1 LDRRH
6 AGRLLAE
13 QLQAFAAERPVVVAL
28 PRGGVPV
35 GFEVAQALGAPLDI
49 LAVRKL
55 GAPSNREFAVGAIV
69 EDGTALLD
77 RATARRVGLTSKVLD
92 DTVAGEARELKRQVA
107 RYRGGRGGVD
117 VRGRTAII
125 VDDGLATGLTDL
137 AAVRALRSLG
147 AARVI
152 VAVPVGVSDSLAR
165 VEGDADVVICHTVP
179 PELISVGSWYED
191 FAPVSD
197 DEVVELL
204 NAAAAAYATRTAPQ
218 LP

>member
-1 LDRRH
+1 VFADRRH

-13 QLQAFAAERPVVVAL
+13 RLQAFAAERPVVVAL

-35 GFEVAQALGAPLDI
+35 GFEVAQALGTPLDI

-55 GAPSNREFAVGAIV
+55 GAPGNREFAVGAIV

-77 RATARRVGLTSKVLD
+77 RATARRVGLTSKALD
-92 DTVAGEARELKRQVA
+92 DTVAAEARELTRQVA
-107 RYRGGRGGVD
+107 RYRGERGGVD

-147 AARVI
+147 AERVI
-152 VAVPVGVSDSLAR
+152 VAVPVGVSDSLTR
-165 VEGDADVVICHTVP
+165 VAQDADDVICHTVP
-179 PELISVGSWYED
+179 AELISVGSWYED
-191 FAPVSD
+191 FTPVSD

-204 NAAAAAYATRTAPQ
+204 DAAAAAYATRAAR
-218 LP
+218 

>member
-1 LDRRH
+1 MFADRRH

-13 QLQAFAAERPVVVAL
+13 RLQAFAAERPVVVAL

-35 GFEVAQALGAPLDI
+35 GFEVAQALGTPLDI

-55 GAPSNREFAVGAIV
+55 GAPGNREFAVGAIV

-77 RATARRVGLTSKVLD
+77 RATARRVGLTSKALD
-92 DTVAGEARELKRQVA
+92 DTVAAEARELTRQVA
-107 RYRGGRGGVD
+107 RYRGERGGVD

-147 AARVI
+147 AERVI
-152 VAVPVGVSDSLAR
+152 VAVPVGVSDSLTR
-165 VEGDADVVICHTVP
+165 VAQDADDVICHTVP
-179 PELISVGSWYED
+179 AELISVGSWYED
-191 FAPVSD
+191 FTPVSD

-204 NAAAAAYATRTAPQ
+204 DAAAAAYATRAAR
-218 LP
+218 

>member
-1 LDRRH
+1 VFADRRH

-13 QLQAFAAERPVVVAL
+13 RLQAFAAERPVVVAL

-35 GFEVAQALGAPLDI
+35 GFEVAQALGTPLDI

-55 GAPSNREFAVGAIV
+55 GAPGNREFAVGAIV

-77 RATARRVGLTSKVLD
+77 RATARRVGLTSKALD
-92 DTVAGEARELKRQVA
+92 DTVAAEARELTRQVA
-107 RYRGGRGGVD
+107 RYRGERGGVD

-147 AARVI
+147 AERVI
-152 VAVPVGVSDSLAR
+152 VAVPVGVSDSLTR
-165 VEGDADVVICHTVP
+165 VAQDADDVICHTVP
-179 PELISVGSWYED
+179 AELISVGSWYED
-191 FAPVSD
+191 FTPVSD

-204 NAAAAAYATRTAPQ
+204 DAAAAAYATRTAR
-218 LP
+218 